1 MFIKSI
7 FKILDKSYNIIL
19 FSYSWNSIKD
29 KNIIYKLYPEKLD
42 LNDKKYNFIVFLVLI
57 G

>member
-1 MFIKSI
+1 MPFCGFNTGNHMFIKSI
-7 FKILDKSYNIIL
+7 FRILDKSYNIIL

-42 LNDKKYNFIVFLVLI
+42 LNDKI
-57 G
+57 